1 MTAVASTAR
10 AGAVHGA
17 APPAALVAGGGP
29 LPLPPPGIAT
39 PSDYQDA
46 LLLLMRDEV
55 QQGSANKLVGQA
67 QARKMKDAT
76 AVSLKKELE
85 AIEDQRKAE
94 KEANGFWSKLK
105 KAAGTIAKIAAV
117 VACVAGAVF
126 TGGAS
131 LVGVLAIAALCLSGS
146 AMLVRETKMFGKDSD
161 KVGLGLDIAAAV
173 VGIAACGAGLAN
185 VGTAAA
191 STASTAASTAT
202 TAQTAAKTTAT
213 TAQLAGAAATGT
225 EAAATVVVADH
236 QHDADMAAADAEDAR
251 GQMQML
257 SRERQMIMDWLQQV
271 SELEADA
278 TETTVRTI
286 EGCSK
291 ATDVAIAGVKG

>member
-1 MTAVASTAR
+1 M
-10 AGAVHGA
+10 
-17 APPAALVAGGGP
+17 AGGGP

-46 LLLLMRDEV
+46 LLLLMHDEV

-67 QARKMKDAT
+67 QARKTKEAT

-161 KVGLGLDIAAAV
+161 TVGLGLDVAAAV

-185 VGTAAA
+185 VGTAASSA
-191 STASTAASTAT
+191 ATSAATAAD
-202 TAQTAAKTTAT
+202 TAAKTTAT
-213 TAQLAGAAATGT
+213 TAQVAGAVATGT

-236 QHDADMAAADAEDAR
+236 QHDADMAAADAENAR
-251 GQMQML
+251 GQMEIL

-271 SELEADA
+271 SELEAEA